1 MKKRR
6 FWYILGDMIGLIAA
20 FIVFIIPFIFM
31 LVNSLKE
38 RKDANLLS
46 ISWPKALRWENFV
59 EVFRQII
66 IR

>member
-46 ISWPKALRWENFV
+46 ISWPKALRW
-59 EVFRQII
+59 
-66 IR
+66 